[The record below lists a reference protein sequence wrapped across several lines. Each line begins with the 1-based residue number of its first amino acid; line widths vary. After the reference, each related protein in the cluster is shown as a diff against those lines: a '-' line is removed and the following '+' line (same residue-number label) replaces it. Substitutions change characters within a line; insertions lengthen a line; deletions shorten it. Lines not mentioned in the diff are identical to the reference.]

1 MFYIAQHIK
10 ILMDVFGSEYKETKS
25 NITNYKRDKM
35 LKDMV
40 R

>member
-10 ILMDVFGSEYKETKS
+10 ILMDVFGLEYKEIKY
-25 NITNYKRDKM
+25 NITNYKREKM